1 MKSWQLWWVERNQAV
16 ILTFLSRFGKP
27 GVHAKRFYTHGFE
40 HLCAGR
46 LCVEESEALARTF
59 LFAAV

>member
-16 ILTFLSRFGKP
+16 ILTFLSSFGRP
-27 GVHAKRFYTHGFE
+27 GVHAKLSYAHGFE
-40 HLCAGR
+40 HRRAGR
-46 LCVEESEALARTF
+46 LCVEEYEALARTF